1 MIKSVDICKCRIVR
15 DKSMTYDSISDCADA
30 NNVLRL
36 LGYADAADEYFILLC
51 LDVRGGLVGI
61 HELSHGD
68 IAHTI
73 VSVRSVFQ
81 RALLNNAAA
90 IILAH
95 NHPSGSTLPSDE
107 DIAVTRHLVEA
118 GKLMEIP
125 VLDHIILAG
134 DDYTS
139 LQMEGLM

>member
-1 MIKSVDICKCRIVR
+1 
-15 DKSMTYDSISDCADA
+15 MTYDSISDCADA

-36 LGYADAADEYFILLC
+36 LGYADAVDEYFILLC

>member
-1 MIKSVDICKCRIVR
+1 MTRTVDICKCRIVR
-15 DKSMTYDSISDCADA
+15 DRSITYDSVNDFADA

-36 LGYADAADEYFILLC
+36 LGYADSSEEYFILLC

-90 IILAH
+90 IIVAH
-95 NHPSGSTLPSDE
+95 NHPSGNAEPSDE
-107 DIAVTRHLVEA
+107 DIIVTRHLVEA
-118 GKLMEIP
+118 GKLMEVP
-125 VLDHIILAG
+125 VLDHIILAA

-139 LQMEGLM
+139 LQIEGLM